1 MKKKIRIFATEVV
14 THIFKIDEDR
24 FDEEFKKISNDRS
37 FLVKE
42 IDSKSYQRERYLKCV
57 EAE

>member
-24 FDEEFKKISNDRS
+24 FDEEFKKISNDKS

-42 IDSKSYQRERYLKCV
+42 IDSKSYQRERYLKCI

>member
-24 FDEEFKKISNDRS
+24 FDEEFKKISNDKS